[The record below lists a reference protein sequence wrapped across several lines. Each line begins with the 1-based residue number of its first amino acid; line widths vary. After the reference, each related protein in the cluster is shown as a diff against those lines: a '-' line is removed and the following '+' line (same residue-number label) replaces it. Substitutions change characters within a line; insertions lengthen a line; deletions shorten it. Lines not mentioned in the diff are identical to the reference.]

1 MIRIVSR
8 ACVIVLCAAIFLP
21 AELHP
26 AFSQAGATALTA
38 DQLVAKVVASRKTSG
53 FRIHAKLIRTTLG
66 ASGGSDAAKDKDTRQ
81 LLIKGRRDGDAT
93 KLLYQILW
101 PTQFAGDAIVVED
114 SGDHHLK
121 GFLYQKEKVTTLT
134 DQLLEG
140 EFFGSDLHVED
151 MFEAFWY
158 WPSHKSAGEET
169 IDKRHCMI
177 VEMRPAPDAVTG
189 YSMVKAWVSPDILL
203 AMKVQFYGRD
213 GKLLKTVTTERV
225 VKQGSRWVAATLKII
240 PTGGRTQTVLEGT
253 KAERDLQI
261 PASDFTVDAIKQTVK
276 PVH

>member
-1 MIRIVSR
+1 MIRTVSR
-8 ACVIVLCAAIFLP
+8 VCVIVLCAAILFS
-21 AELHP
+21 AESHST
-26 AFSQAGATALTA
+26 FSQAGAQALTA
-38 DQLVAKVVASRKTSG
+38 DQLVAKVVASRRTTG
-53 FRIHAKLIRTTLG
+53 FRIRAKLIRSTL
-66 ASGGSDAAKDKDTRQ
+66 SSMGGSDSNKDKDTRQ
-81 LLIKGRRDGDAT
+81 ILIKGRRDGEAT
-93 KLLYQILW
+93 KLLYQVLW

-114 SGDHHLK
+114 SGDHHVN
-121 GFLYQKEKVTTLT
+121 GFLYQKEIVIPLT

-140 EFFGSDLHVED
+140 EFFESDLHVED

-177 VEMRPAPDAVTG
+177 VELRPAPDAVTG
-189 YSMVKAWVSPDILL
+189 YSMVKTWVSPEILL

-225 VKQGSRWVAATLKII
+225 VKQGSRWVAATLKVL
-240 PTGGRTQTVLEGT
+240 PAGGHTQTVLEGT

-261 PASDFTVDAIKQTVK
+261 PTADFTVDAIKQTMK
-276 PVH
+276 PAH